1 MCFFFFFSSRR
12 RHTGCALVTG
22 VQTCALPIS
31 VLRCGP
37 DETGGGRLIEY
48 FGRHGVDAQLRHN
61 RSEDDVGEIIIDT
74 AREIGADMVVMG
86 AYGRSKLREALFG
99 GPTRYVLTHVSLPLL
114 LSHCGKALP
123 ASDEE
128 HAGRQHEDRDQEG
141 DRPAN
146 IATET
151 RT

>member
-1 MCFFFFFSSRR
+1 MPLLQVAK
-12 RHTGCALVTG
+12 TVT
-22 VQTCALPIS
+22 

-86 AYGRSKLREALFG
+86 AYGRSKRRPEERRVG
-99 GPTRYVLTHVSLPLL
+99 KEGVSRCSARWWPYN
-114 LSHCGKALP
+114 KK
-123 ASDEE
+123 
-128 HAGRQHEDRDQEG
+128 
-141 DRPAN
+141 
-146 IATET
+146 TT
-151 RT
+151 